1 MGNCQAT
8 QVTAVVEVQ
17 HPGKDGKVDK
27 INWPVN
33 ANEVM
38 RSNPGHYV
46 ALVVESPNVSGNVV
60 VKQQLK
66 LLKPTDMLHIGHVY
80 RLITFEGF

>member
-8 QVTAVVEVQ
+8 QVTAAVVVQ

-27 INWPVN
+27 MYLSVQ

-60 VKQQLK
+60 VKQLK